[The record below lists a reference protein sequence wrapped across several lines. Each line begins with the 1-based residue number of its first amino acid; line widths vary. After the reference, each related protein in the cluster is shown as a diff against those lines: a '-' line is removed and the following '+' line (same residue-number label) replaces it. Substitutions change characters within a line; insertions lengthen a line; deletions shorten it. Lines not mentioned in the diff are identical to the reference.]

1 MSLTPEERKA
11 INRQNAQKSTGP
23 RTEAGKKRSRR
34 NAYKHGFRC
43 EILALSGED
52 GAAVE
57 RLADEWYDFYKP
69 QSPAERELLEMAVT
83 ASVQRK
89 RIVRAKTAV
98 VAQQVR
104 VAEFNF
110 DQHFRDQ
117 IQAVVGQLEDDPGNV
132 VHRYRASAA
141 GCRWLIG
148 RWERLSQM
156 LEKDQTLL
164 GHDRHEA
171 IQLQGYLHFTDTLM
185 YAEQAYLT
193 FMHCYIAQHNH
204 NKKYMKL
211 LLSKY
216 RIPNTFRAR
225 GRKSWM
231 PTVEQCKPWLRNLI
245 DTNIAELREREL
257 TLRLTIEQPR
267 AMKPRSEP
275 SCREEKTVPTF
286 SGMNGC
292 TSCRSTRR

>member
-1 MSLTPEERKA
+1 MDFDARSSPFPARTARRSSGSPTSGT
-11 INRQNAQKSTGP
+11 IFTNRNRPPSAS
-23 RTEAGKKRSRR
+23 
-34 NAYKHGFRC
+34 
-43 EILALSGED
+43 
-52 GAAVE
+52 
-57 RLADEWYDFYKP
+57 
-69 QSPAERELLEMAVT
+69 LLEMAVT

-98 VAQQVR
+98 VAEQVR

-216 RIPNTFRAR
+216 RIPNTFRR
-225 GRKSWM
+225 GVGKAGCR
-231 PTVEQCKPWLRNLI
+231 
-245 DTNIAELREREL
+245 
-257 TLRLTIEQPR
+257 
-267 AMKPRSEP
+267 RSNSANP
-275 SCREEKTVPTF
+275 GFAT
-286 SGMNGC
+286 
-292 TSCRSTRR
+292 

>member
-1 MSLTPEERKA
+1 MALTPEERKA

-43 EILALSGED
+43 EVLALSGED

-98 VAQQVR
+98 VAEQVR

-171 IQLQGYLHFTDTLM
+171 IQLQGYLHFTDTIM

-216 RIPNTFRAR
+216 RIPNTFRRGSEKLDADGRTVQALAPQPDRYQYRRASRAR
-225 GRKSWM
+225 ADLASDDRTAG
-231 PTVEQCKPWLRNLI
+231 
-245 DTNIAELREREL
+245 
-257 TLRLTIEQPR
+257 
-267 AMKPRSEP
+267 
-275 SCREEKTVPTF
+275 
-286 SGMNGC
+286 
-292 TSCRSTRR
+292 TR